1 MVIPYHN
8 SGYVYKYI
16 REPIRAFGNADQ
28 PMFSK
33 NSILFF
39 FLLKNKFL
47 NFDHFDVLI
56 SKIIFKI
63 YKKTSFWC
71 ISKQKTLWT
80 ATTIPN
86 KLIYI
91 EFMKSSP
98 NSKKQI
104 YEMSLDEVHLTYGIS
119 ILLTLT
125 LVNIT
130 FKTFYSKIW

>member
-1 MVIPYHN
+1 
-8 SGYVYKYI
+8 
-16 REPIRAFGNADQ
+16 
-28 PMFSK
+28 MF
-33 NSILFF
+33 
-39 FLLKNKFL
+39 
-47 NFDHFDVLI
+47 FDHFDVLI

-63 YKKTSFWC
+63 YIKKSFWC

-130 FKTFYSKIW
+130 FKTFYLKIW